1 MCPTCERPVEIDRE
15 DTAICSHCDA
25 RFATRDARTLVEYTA
40 TRHLVKALED
50 RVPARRGM
58 SPATRWTLTTGVVGA
73 VVAATALFGM
83 PGLVGAGFV
92 LYVLVRS
99 AAQYLG

>member
-15 DTAICSHCDA
+15 ETATCSHCDA
-25 RFATRDARTLVEYTA
+25 RFATRDATTLVEYTA

-73 VVAATALFGM
+73 VVASTALFGM
-83 PGLVGAGFV
+83 PGLVVSGLA
-92 LYVLVRS
+92 LYVLMRGAV
-99 AAQYLG
+99 AYFD